1 MEAILD
7 NKALNF
13 IRWHITLSSL
23 QLKAIF
29 VYHDVNIYV
38 VMNMKLSNIIVLV
51 DASHQFT
58 IMLVWILMATS
69 T

>member
-1 MEAILD
+1 MESILD

-13 IRWHITLSSL
+13 IRWQIALSSL

-38 VMNMKLSNIIVLV
+38 VMNMKLTNLIVLV
-51 DASHQFT
+51 DPV
-58 IMLVWILMATS
+58 INLR
-69 T
+69 